1 MKIIFKSDGAAR
13 LAVLGLA
20 IAACSGGK
28 APDDAGNTFVAY
40 APTFQ
45 PFRAWTSFHDDL
57 EDSSLPAAVNGP
69 RTQYINMTPPHGS
82 TEFPVGTVIVEA
94 RESGLMKIFAGV
106 KRGGDYNAT
115 GAKNWEWFELQEA
128 SGPGS
133 AVTIVWRGVGPP
145 AGDMYGGDPNGG
157 CNSCHAMCG
166 ASNDF
171 VCSAQL
177 QLGNF

>member
-1 MKIIFKSDGAAR
+1 MTMR
-13 LAVLGLA
+13 LAAIVIVL
-20 IAACSGGK
+20 AACGGSQG
-28 APDDAGNTFVAY
+28 DDTSDVFIAF
-40 APTFQ
+40 PSTFQ
-45 PFRAWTSFHDDL
+45 PFRTWTSFHSDGPTDDGTY
-57 EDSSLPAAVNGP
+57 PADVLGP
-69 RTQYINMTPPHGS
+69 REQYINMVPPHGS
-82 TEFPVGTVIVEA
+82 TEFPIGTVIVEV
-94 RESGLMKIFAGV
+94 RESGTMKIFGAV